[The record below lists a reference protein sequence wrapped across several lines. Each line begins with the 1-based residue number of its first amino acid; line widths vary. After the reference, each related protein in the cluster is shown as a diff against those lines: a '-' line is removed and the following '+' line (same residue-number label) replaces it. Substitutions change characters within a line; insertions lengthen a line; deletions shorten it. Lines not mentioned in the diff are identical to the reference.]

1 MNEKIGIIADD
12 FTGASDIASFMNLAG
27 ANSILINEI
36 PLNYNYNYSSYDVIV
51 IALKTRSINVKEAIN
66 YTRAAY
72 KFLLENG
79 VENIYFKYAS
89 TFDSTKDGN
98 IGPVS
103 DYLLE
108 TMEQKYSL
116 IVPSF
121 PDNNRIV
128 KKGILYVDGKKIE
141 DTHMRNH
148 PINPMEESSLI
159 KLMENQSAYKS
170 YNLSIDD

>member
-27 ANSILINEI
+27 AKSILVNKI
-36 PLNYNYNYSSYDVIV
+36 PQSTYYNYSSYNVIV
-51 IALKTRSINVKEAIN
+51 IALKTRSINVKEAVN
-66 YTRAAY
+66 YTKEAY

-79 VENIYFKYAS
+79 IRNIYFKYAS
-89 TFDSTKDGN
+89 TFDSTTGGN

-108 TMEQKYSL
+108 VMNQKYTL
-116 IVPSF
+116 MVPSF

-128 KKGILYVDGKKIE
+128 KNGILYVDGKKLKRRICE
-141 DTHMRNH
+141 ITR
-148 PINPMEESSLI
+148 LI
-159 KLMENQSAYKS
+159 Q
-170 YNLSIDD
+170 